1 LCGRNCPAAKNL
13 KNACRAPIH
22 PSAQEQTL
30 VLDMGSMFENDD
42 LNLIDLLERCEND
55 AELVV
60 DVLDSFYLQGSRSC
74 SMLMH
79 ALEMRQLNQI
89 IVHSVSL
96 TANFSKW
103 PTHY

>member
-1 LCGRNCPAAKNL
+1 
-13 KNACRAPIH
+13 
-22 PSAQEQTL
+22 
-30 VLDMGSMFENDD
+30 MFENDD